1 MAIAEVVHT
10 DVVEAPRTLRIA
22 RLLVAGGVTGGL
34 FFVLCW
40 AGQFLPFG
48 SPTHAYIGL
57 FTNAE
62 MTSGRALVEGGV
74 WVLLFGGLIS
84 GLFGLVYN
92 ATKAFGRR

>member
-1 MAIAEVVHT
+1 MTTAAVTRT
-10 DVVEAPRTLRIA
+10 DATYAPRTLSIA

-48 SPTHAYIGL
+48 SPTHAYIDL

-62 MTSGRALVEGGV
+62 MTSSRALVEGGF
-74 WVLLFGGLIS
+74 WALLFGALIAA
-84 GLFGLVYN
+84 LFGFVYSVT
-92 ATKAFGRR
+92 AGLGRR